1 MERYHDIVNFPITW
15 VSDSIQTVIIPAGST
30 VSMKLNLSSGAE
42 AKSLWSVR
50 VSCVCVPVRL

>member
-1 MERYHDIVNFPITW
+1 MNFPITW
-15 VSDSIQTVIIPAGST
+15 VLDSIQTVIIPAGST